1 MSKVEMKVGEWYA
14 NRRGEIVFCGM
25 ELPSTV
31 ERRDRFVCYRASGTI
46 ETHTAEGSYYF
57 DGSTSKQDIARHL
70 PGCTG
75 FDWQEPKI
83 PEGWR
88 RLADD
93 EVLTREDM
101 YVTARDG
108 SLATVFSYDGR
119 YVKDVQANWATKSTF
134 PYAIIRKIEE
144 PKPEPKFKVGDV
156 VYATK
161 PKDVSQH
168 PTWDSAMDKTAGVP
182 LKVVRVDPSDGIHIC
197 ELDKDTNWY
206 YHEDWLSK
214 EPPAAQYR
222 PFANDEEYA
231 PHFDRAILRS
241 SSAAPEVK
249 GQYRLAAFDDYQ
261 VWTSDN
267 CVYTYEQMFKDG
279 RKFADTNEPFGV
291 KL

>member
-1 MSKVEMKVGEWYA
+1 MSKVEMKVGEWYETHYGDRWKCVA
-14 NRRGEIVFCGM
+14 EIPVDTECK
-25 ELPSTV
+25 
-31 ERRDRFVCYRASGTI
+31 FVCCNSDGSI
-46 ETHTAEGSYYF
+46 ETFTKSGCFYADEDESAYDLH
-57 DGSTSKQDIARHL
+57 RHL

-93 EVLTREDM
+93 EILTKEDK
-101 YVTARDG
+101 YLQADG
-108 SLATVFSYDGR
+108 KLYPVFSYEGR
-119 YVKDVQANWATKSTF
+119 SVQTVIANWETASTF

-168 PTWDSAMDKTAGVP
+168 PTWDSAMDKTAGLP
-182 LKVVRVDPSDGIHIC
+182 LKVIRVDPSDSIHFC
-197 ELDKDTNWY
+197 EVGMNTGWF

-222 PFANDEEYA
+222 PFANGEEYA
-231 PHFDRAILRS
+231 PHFDRTILRS

-249 GQYRLAAFDDYQ
+249 GQYRLVAFDDYQ

-267 CVYTYEQMFKDG
+267 YVYTYEQMFNEG

-291 KL
+291 KIS